1 MFDGSWRLHDYFT
14 LLAFLTTVWLYHLIP
29 LLAVAAPI
37 WFFGRRRVKWC
48 VWDFS
53 IVVIPFACW
62 ATLMVI
68 HDIGKTLANLVV
80 EAVIIGCIAALAP
93 AARLFIRDK
102 RNQIQLAVILL
113 IGACILATGLWAFV
127 PGLPE

>member
-14 LLAFLTTVWLYHLIP
+14 LLALLTTVWLYHLIP
-29 LLAVAAPI
+29 LLAVSAPV

-53 IVVIPFACW
+53 IVVIPFASW

-68 HDIGKTLANLVV
+68 HDVGKTLANMVAEPV
-80 EAVIIGCIAALAP
+80 SIGCVAALAP
-93 AARLFIRDK
+93 VTRALIRDK
-102 RNQIQLAVILL
+102 RNQTKLAAVLL
-113 IGACILATGLWAFV
+113 VVVCILATGLWPPTA
-127 PGLPE
+127 